1 MKVKATTNVY
11 GIFGHPV
18 RHSLSPV
25 MHNSAFEALGLDCV
39 YAAFDV
45 NPEDIGQ
52 AAEAIRAL
60 GIKGINITIPH
71 KESIIP
77 FLDEIAPDAKHTGA
91 VNTVMNSDGKLSGFN
106 TDVGGFLRA
115 AREDLD
121 FKPDG
126 SNVLLLGA
134 GGAARAVMS
143 AFCMNGAKRICI
155 ANRTLGKAE
164 NLGAVFRSHFKNVE
178 IEAVALN
185 DEEKIKSRVFDTDII
200 VNSTSA
206 GMEGAGA
213 LELPLESLKES
224 AVVYDLVYKPPVTKL
239 VEEARKNGHK
249 ASGGLSMLLY
259 QGAES
264 FEIWTGMDAPV
275 DVMKKAIL

>member
-1 MKVKATTNVY
+1 
-11 GIFGHPV
+11 
-18 RHSLSPV
+18 

-45 NPEDIGQ
+45 SPENIGQ
-52 AAEAIRAL
+52 AAEAIKTL

-77 FLDEIAPDAKHTGA
+77 YLDEIAPDAKHTGA
-91 VNTVMNSDGKLSGFN
+91 VNTVKNSDGKLSGFN

-115 AREDLD
+115 VREDLD
-121 FKPDG
+121 FKPG
-126 SNVLLLGA
+126 GANVLLLGA

-143 AFCMNGAKRICI
+143 AFCMNGVKRICI

-164 NLGAVFRSHFKNVE
+164 KLGAEFLTHFNNVE
-178 IEAVALN
+178 IEAVSLE
-185 DEEKIKSRVFDTDII
+185 DKEGIKSRVSDTDII

-206 GMEGAGA
+206 GMDGAGT

-224 AVVYDLVYKPPVTKL
+224 AVVYDLVYKPAFTKL
-239 VEEARKNGHK
+239 VEEARKKGHK

-259 QGAES
+259 QGAQS
-264 FEIWTGMDAPV
+264 FEIWTGIDAPV
-275 DVMKKAIL
+275 EAMKKAIL